1 MDYYQNNDDSVREAQ
16 AHCVNG
22 YYMNSLLLFSIDG
35 KLLNQVGGKRKTRTI
50 KNSYVSNLS
59 EMQSALFILKCLSE
73 GKDEGYLI
81 QRFDNDEQLVRIW
94 MNLLIEL
101 NLLVVNVVG
110 EYVITNKGKDYLQK
124 YNPHW

>member
-1 MDYYQNNDDSVREAQ
+1 MER
-16 AHCVNG
+16 G
-22 YYMNSLLLFSIDG
+22 
-35 KLLNQVGGKRKTRTI
+35 KTRIT
-50 KNSYVSNLS
+50 KNSYIDNLS

-73 GKDEGYLI
+73 GKNEEYLI

-94 MNLLIEL
+94 MNLLTEL
-101 NLLVVNVVG
+101 KLLIVNVVG

>member
-1 MDYYQNNDDSVREAQ
+1 VE
-16 AHCVNG
+16 
-22 YYMNSLLLFSIDG
+22 
-35 KLLNQVGGKRKTRTI
+35 GGKTRIT
-50 KNSYVSNLS
+50 KNSYIDNLS

-73 GKDEGYLI
+73 GKNEEYLI

-94 MNLLIEL
+94 MNLLTEL
-101 NLLVVNVVG
+101 KLLVINVVG

>member
-1 MDYYQNNDDSVREAQ
+1 VER
-16 AHCVNG
+16 G
-22 YYMNSLLLFSIDG
+22 
-35 KLLNQVGGKRKTRTI
+35 KTRIT
-50 KNSYVSNLS
+50 KNSYIDNLS

-73 GKDEGYLI
+73 GKNEEYLI

-94 MNLLIEL
+94 MNLLTEL
-101 NLLVVNVVG
+101 KLLMVNVVG

>member
-1 MDYYQNNDDSVREAQ
+1 VER
-16 AHCVNG
+16 G
-22 YYMNSLLLFSIDG
+22 
-35 KLLNQVGGKRKTRTI
+35 KTRIT
-50 KNSYVSNLS
+50 KNSYIDNLS

-73 GKDEGYLI
+73 GKNEEYLI

-94 MNLLIEL
+94 MNLLTEL
-101 NLLVVNVVG
+101 KLLAVNVVG